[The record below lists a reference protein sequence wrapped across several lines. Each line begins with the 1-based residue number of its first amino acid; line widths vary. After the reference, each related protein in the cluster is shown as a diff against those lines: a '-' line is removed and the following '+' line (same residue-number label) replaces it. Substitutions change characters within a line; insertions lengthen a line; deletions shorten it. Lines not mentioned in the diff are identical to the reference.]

1 MGPRDPCPSPA
12 LPAAMLISPLQA
24 SPVSSTFPS
33 QRQRQVW
40 TRVLSL
46 LSRVSHLGQSGV
58 RGLAHSRRSMKADGM
73 NESWKPNKLWGFSG
87 RTLLSS
93 PPRANHRARTPAPS
107 RAPPQGR
114 STVPPA
120 PTRSSARGALPALTK
135 DAGPPAP
142 AAWPRPLST
151 GCRDPL
157 GGATRLCCVSASP
170 AQPSG
175 PASGASPPLS
185 AAEQRHRSHRG
196 QHSRGGPAAL
206 GRCWQRKGFT
216 VLTS

>member
-1 MGPRDPCPSPA
+1 
-12 LPAAMLISPLQA
+12 
-24 SPVSSTFPS
+24 
-33 QRQRQVW
+33 
-40 TRVLSL
+40 
-46 LSRVSHLGQSGV
+46 
-58 RGLAHSRRSMKADGM
+58 MKADGM

-93 PPRANHRARTPAPS
+93 RPRANYRARTPAPS

-151 GCRDPL
+151 RCRDHL

-175 PASGASPPLS
+175 PASGASPSLS

-196 QHSRGGPAAL
+196 RHSRGWARRPWKMLAK
-206 GRCWQRKGFT
+206 KGLHC
-216 VLTS
+216 VD